1 MKRSGELPN
10 NQRTAEKTTCTMK
23 NTGMKSFA
31 TMLDESPDF
40 VETLLSPF
48 LRYELRKIAPEVVTK
63 DH

>member
-1 MKRSGELPN
+1 VN